1 MKKFCCIK
9 YIKYLYF
16 AESLEKYLQSFS
28 LSYVIYR
35 FFIKINS
42 LKKNSSEHFILKLKI
57 SFFCSQPLL
66 DSQFTIEGKTLLTWL
81 GWISHAFLLTI
92 IEGTYKCESNISLSK
107 WNVTRN
113 YAFRPF
119 NLEYIGYTGYTIPYN
134 TMETEGESSSADIL
148 PYRYSVS

>member
-1 MKKFCCIK
+1 MKNFCCIK

-28 LSYVIYR
+28 LSYVIYK
-35 FFIKINS
+35 FFIKMNS
-42 LKKNSSEHFILKLKI
+42 LKENSSEHFILKLKI
-57 SFFCSQPLL
+57 SFFL
-66 DSQFTIEGKTLLTWL
+66 FTAIARFSIYNWRLTWL
-81 GWISHAFLLTI
+81 GWIFHAFLLTI